1 MCSEKPPNRGKRP
14 GAYHQEVST
23 PNGVDESYHAL
34 PEGGLMPRPRL
45 PWFKMWIGSSRH
57 AKVVSLSDREHR
69 VWTELLEAASEQK
82 VRGRFESYAA
92 AAAIIRRKDTEVRQV
107 AAAGL
112 MDESEDG
119 VWMHDWKEWQRWRPE
134 DAQADDSG
142 TTPDGPVNHTNKTRE
157 SHANHSNKTGIEHA
171 KNGVLARA
179 GEDVDVEEE
188 GDIEPETTP
197 KGVMSVS
204 VEMSPGDDRV
214 DEVYEHFKA
223 RIQPGSRLNP
233 RKKIAS
239 RLKRFSADDLKAGI
253 DHFADDWWWME
264 HNSDQGA
271 AWFFESDAQSER
283 FLLLKPRLQTN
294 VVPMNGAPRKPV
306 DAPPEV
312 PADSPFLKY
321 RGVTG

>member
-1 MCSEKPPNRGKRP
+1 MAWVRLDDGYPEHPKVDRVGPLAAWLNVCAWAYCARNLTDGFVPEGRVDRLAKVTNAKKLAASLVDAKLWERVDGGYLVHDFLAYNPSRETVLKERAATSKRVSEWRDKHGSNGVTTHVTNGVRTGVTN
-14 GAYHQEVST
+14 GVST
-23 PNGVDESYHAL
+23 P
-34 PEGGLMPRPRL
+34 P
-45 PWFKMWIGSSRH
+45 
-57 AKVVSLSDREHR
+57 
-69 VWTELLEAASEQK
+69 
-82 VRGRFESYAA
+82 
-92 AAAIIRRKDTEVRQV
+92 
-107 AAAGL
+107 
-112 MDESEDG
+112 
-119 VWMHDWKEWQRWRPE
+119 
-134 DAQADDSG
+134 
-142 TTPDGPVNHTNKTRE
+142 PVPIP
-157 SHANHSNKTGIEHA
+157 SHP
-171 KNGVLARA
+171 
-179 GEDVDVEEE
+179 
-188 GDIEPETTP
+188 DIEPETTP

-204 VEMSPGDDRV
+204 VETSPGDDRV

-233 RKKIAS
+233 RKKIAA
-239 RLKRFSADDLKAGI
+239 RLKRFSSDDLKAGI

-283 FLLLKPRLQTN
+283 FLLLKPRLKTN